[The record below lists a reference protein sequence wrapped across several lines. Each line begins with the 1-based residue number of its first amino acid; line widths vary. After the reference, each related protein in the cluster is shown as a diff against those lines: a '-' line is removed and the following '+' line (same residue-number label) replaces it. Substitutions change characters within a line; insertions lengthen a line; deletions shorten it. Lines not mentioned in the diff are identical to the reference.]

1 MAITESSL
9 PDASQLARYK
19 VIIAGISA
27 LILTV
32 GLARFAYTP
41 LLPIMRDGAG
51 LSDVAGGWLA
61 TINYLGYMSGA
72 LLASCIGRLSV
83 KFTLYRVCLVLAVVT
98 TLGMGLTD
106 NVVLWAALRFVAGVS
121 SIAGLLLASG
131 LVLNWLTRH
140 NHRQELGLHFT
151 GLGLGIVVSGLA
163 LASMV
168 EWTNW
173 AEQWIGLGL
182 LGLVF
187 FAPAWRW
194 MPAPPPVSAK
204 HGPAASQGPSRHW
217 LALMIAI
224 YFCGG
229 FGYVVGAT
237 FIVAIL
243 ERLPLLAGEG
253 SWVWVITGLAAVPS
267 SFLWDRV
274 ARILG
279 PVMAL
284 MVAYGL
290 QTVSFVL
297 PVVTADT
304 FINLLSAVL
313 FGGTFVGIVSLTL
326 TLIGSRYP
334 ANPARAMS
342 RLTLSYGAAQVVAP
356 AMTGYS
362 VAFTGSYHGA
372 LLVTTVVMIA
382 GMGLLLAL
390 HRVTPPLPQAA

>member
-1 MAITESSL
+1 MAVTESPL
-9 PDASQLARYK
+9 PATSNLARYK
-19 VIIAGISA
+19 VILAGISA

-140 NHRQELGLHFT
+140 HHRQELGLHFT

-163 LASMV
+163 LASMI

-173 AEQWIGLGL
+173 AQQWIGLGL

-187 FAPAWRW
+187 FVPAWRW
-194 MPAPPPVSAK
+194 LPAPPPISTKQTAK
-204 HGPAASQGPSRHW
+204 ALQGPSRRW
-217 LALMIAI
+217 LALMIAV

-253 SWVWVITGLAAVPS
+253 SWVWVIVGLAAVPS

-274 ARILG
+274 ARALG

-284 MVAYGL
+284 LIAYGL

-297 PVVTADT
+297 PVVSTAT
-304 FINLLSAVL
+304 FVNLLSAVL
-313 FGGTFVGIVSLTL
+313 FGGTFVGVVSLTL

-342 RLTLSYGAAQVVAP
+342 RLTLSYGVAQVVAP
-356 AMTGYS
+356 AMTGYI

-390 HRVTPPLPQAA
+390 HRVTPPMPEAG